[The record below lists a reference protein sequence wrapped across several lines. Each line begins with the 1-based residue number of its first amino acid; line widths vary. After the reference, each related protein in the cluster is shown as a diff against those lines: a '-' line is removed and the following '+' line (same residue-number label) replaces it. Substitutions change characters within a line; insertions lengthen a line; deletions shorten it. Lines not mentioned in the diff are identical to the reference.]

1 MRYVRGREEG
11 NTWLTA
17 GGKRAVLS
25 TQRAAGYDAIMQWQ
39 QNGGSHVIRV
49 GRWCIV
55 FLPARSESGTGSEK
69 WALRV
74 ERLPTLPTRDRTRGT
89 ADFLLLMGGQDGL
102 VWDV

>member
-1 MRYVRGREEG
+1 MEEREEG

-25 TQRAAGYDAIMQWQ
+25 THTQSQQGMMQSCNGQ

-55 FLPARSESGTGSEK
+55 FLPGTMVG
-69 WALRV
+69 LRV
-74 ERLPTLPTRDRTRGT
+74 ERLLTRDPARRT
-89 ADFLLLMGGQDGL
+89 ADLPASESDGRSG
-102 VWDV
+102 WAGM